1 MRENGWYA
9 IMEKKLGGFA
19 MLDEIIK
26 TQEDFSSSIVTA
38 EAVLN
43 IAYALEEEYQK
54 MMKLFEEEET
64 QNKKLKP
71 EYQEYKYKKGFTRLS
86 FVFYYNDKHSR
97 EEVDSYE
104 TMYKL
109 YQKGKL
115 ENVSNILMV
124 CNLDYSSMKGKILQS
139 RKRFENKI
147 EIIFKPYDIKLIKTT
162 NTKEPLIDNIFKR
175 LVDEMRKMK
184 VENTVFC
191 SNKAFNRQI
200 RNENVQTIRKET
212 GQTNVKNQELEEK
225 KQLKRIVTAMVNAT
239 KEEWTTIQLKA
250 IKETNSVD
258 LKMAIWKKDGK
269 LMSHQSLDTT
279 SLNNI
284 KSEVMKLIQLTS
296 TEQKKKWDTLN
307 MIVKENGQVGFEYGY
322 NDK

>member
-1 MRENGWYA
+1 
-9 IMEKKLGGFA
+9 MEKKLGGFA

-124 CNLDYSSMKGKILQS
+124 CNLDYSSMKGKSLQS

-225 KQLKRIVTAMVNAT
+225 KQLKRIVTAIVNAT

-296 TEQKKKWDTLN
+296 KEQKKKWDTLN

>member
-1 MRENGWYA
+1 
-9 IMEKKLGGFA
+9 

-115 ENVSNILMV
+115 ENVSNIIMV
-124 CNLDYSSMKGKILQS
+124 CNLDYSSMKGKSMQG

-147 EIIFKPYDIKLIKTT
+147 EIIFKPYDIKLIKTS
-162 NTKEPLIDNIFKR
+162 NTREPLIDNIYKR
-175 LVDEMRKMK
+175 LIEEMRKMK

-191 SNKAFNRQI
+191 SSKSFNRQI
-200 RNENVQTIRKET
+200 KNENTTSTIRRET
-212 GQTNVKNQELEEK
+212 PQTNMKNKEVEEK

-250 IKETNSVD
+250 TKEEKTVD

-269 LMSHQSLDTT
+269 LMSHQNLEESA
-279 SLNNI
+279 LNQI
-284 KSEVMKLIQLTS
+284 KNEVIKLILLTEK
-296 TEQKKKWDTLN
+296 EQTKKWNTLN

-322 NDK
+322 DEKK

>member
-1 MRENGWYA
+1 
-9 IMEKKLGGFA
+9 
-19 MLDEIIK
+19 MLDEVTK

-43 IAYALEEEYQK
+43 IAYALEEEFQK
-54 MMKLFEEEET
+54 MMKLFEEEEI

-86 FVFYYNDKHSR
+86 FVFYYNDKHAR

-124 CNLDYSSMKGKILQS
+124 CNLDYSSMKGKNLQS

-175 LVDEMRKMK
+175 LIEEMQKMK

-191 SNKAFNRQI
+191 SNKAFNKQI
-200 RNENVQTIRKET
+200 RKENIQTIRRET
-212 GQTNVKNQELEEK
+212 EQTNAKNQELEEK
-225 KQLKRIVTAMVNAT
+225 KQLKRIVTAMVNAI
-239 KEEWTTIQLKA
+239 KEDWTTIQLKA
-250 IKETNSVD
+250 IKESKTVD

-269 LMSHQSLDTT
+269 LMSHQSIDDI
-279 SLNNI
+279 SLNSI
-284 KSEVMKLIQLTS
+284 KSEVIKLIQLTGKD
-296 TEQKKKWDTLN
+296 QAKKWNTLN

-322 NDK
+322 PEVK

>member
-1 MRENGWYA
+1 
-9 IMEKKLGGFA
+9 
-19 MLDEIIK
+19 MLDELIK
-26 TQEDFSSSIVTA
+26 VQEDFSSSIVTA

-43 IAYALEEEYQK
+43 IAYVLEEEFQN
-54 MMKLFEEEET
+54 MMKLFEEEEV

-115 ENVSNILMV
+115 ENVSNIIMV
-124 CNLDYSSMKGKILQS
+124 CNLDYSSMKGKSMQG

-147 EIIFKPYDIKLIKTT
+147 EIIFKPYDIKLIKTS
-162 NTKEPLIDNIFKR
+162 NTREPLIDNIYKR
-175 LVDEMRKMK
+175 LIEEMRKMK

-191 SNKAFNRQI
+191 SSKSFNRQI
-200 RNENVQTIRKET
+200 KNENTTSTIRRETPQTYMKNKE
-212 GQTNVKNQELEEK
+212 VEEK

-250 IKETNSVD
+250 TKEEKTVD

-269 LMSHQSLDTT
+269 LMSHQNLEESA
-279 SLNNI
+279 LNQI
-284 KSEVMKLIQLTS
+284 KNEVIKLISLTEK
-296 TEQKKKWDTLN
+296 EQTKKWNTLN

-322 NDK
+322 DEKK